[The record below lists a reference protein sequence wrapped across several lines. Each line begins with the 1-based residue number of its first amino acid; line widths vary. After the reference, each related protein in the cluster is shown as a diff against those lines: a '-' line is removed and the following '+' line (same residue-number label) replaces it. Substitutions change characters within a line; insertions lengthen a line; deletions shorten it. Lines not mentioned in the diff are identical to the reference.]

1 MPGMIKDRIN
11 KLKDKVAKMKA
22 NRGLGRVKKATIKF
36 SPFSKKQKKV
46 LTWWLP
52 NSPVSDKDGI
62 IADGAIRS
70 GKTISMS
77 LSFAIWAMSS
87 FNGQNFG
94 MCGKTIGSF
103 RRNVLFWLKLM
114 LKARKYKIEDKRADN
129 LVIVSKGEITNYFYI
144 FGGKDERSQDLIQG
158 ITLAGIFFDE
168 VVLMPESFVNQA
180 TGRCSVEGSKFWFN
194 CNPDGPYHWFNVN
207 WIEKRDEKNIL
218 YLHFT
223 MDDNLSLSEQIKK
236 RYRSMYSGVFYD
248 RYIKGLWKIADGV
261 IYSMFDKEKH
271 IVKASDYQYK
281 EYYISC
287 DYGTQNATV
296 FGLWGKVN
304 DNLHIMIKEYYY
316 SGRDIGI
323 QKTDLEYAIDLKEFT
338 KGYNIKYVIVDPSA
352 ASFITQLR
360 KVGFKVIKAKN
371 AVIDGIRLVA
381 SLLNQFKILFD
392 ESCEETFK
400 EFGSYVWDIE
410 ACKKGE
416 DKVKKE
422 HDHSM
427 DQIRYYC
434 STVIRNKKT
443 KRTLRR

>member
-1 MPGMIKDRIN
+1 
-11 KLKDKVAKMKA
+11 MKT

-46 LTWWLP
+46 LTWWLS

-114 LKARKYKIEDKRADN
+114 LKARKYKVEDKRADN
-129 LVIVSKGEITNYFYI
+129 LVIVSKGEVTNYFYI

-168 VVLMPESFVNQA
+168 VALMPESFVNQA

-194 CNPDGPYHWFNVN
+194 CNPDGPYHWFNIN

-271 IVKASDYQYK
+271 IVKAYDYQYK

-304 DNLHIMIKEYYY
+304 DNLHIMMKEYYY
-316 SGRDIGI
+316 SGRDTGI

-352 ASFITQLR
+352 ASFIAQLR
-360 KVGFKVIKAKN
+360 KEGFKVIKAKN

-416 DKVKKE
+416 DEVKKE

-434 STVIRNKKT
+434 STVIKNKKP